1 MSRLTDISPL
11 AQLVRR
17 IDRASEGIAAPDTVP
32 TGFPSVDDALGG
44 GMRRGD
50 LVVLGGDIAS
60 GKSALALA
68 IAQRVARGGRSAALL
83 TGEMSEERVLERAI
97 AIESRLRVD
106 DLRRGAIS
114 ETDRASVR
122 AAAVHMREHPVSVEC
137 MPSAEAGGSIASAVA
152 ERLVDLRPAIAVV
165 DSLQAMAM
173 AGARRD
179 ESLADAVLTL
189 KRVAIAA
196 GIVVLV
202 VAQLPSLS
210 LRPDMRPV
218 LDDFGALGAVKESAD
233 IVLGLYREEMYDG
246 GSSARGATE
255 LLTLK
260 NRNGA
265 TEYVDLF
272 FYPECVRFEDLVEA

>member
-1 MSRLTDISPL
+1 
-11 AQLVRR
+11 
-17 IDRASEGIAAPDTVP
+17 
-32 TGFPSVDDALGG
+32 
-44 GMRRGD
+44 MRRGD
-50 LVVLGGDIAS
+50 LVVLGGDVAS

-106 DLRRGAIS
+106 DLRGGAIS

-122 AAAVHMREHPVSVEC
+122 AATVHLREHPVRVER
-137 MPSAEAGGSIASAVA
+137 MPNAAAGGSIASAVA

-189 KRVAIAA
+189 KRVAVAA
-196 GIVVLV
+196 GMVVLV

-210 LRPDMRPV
+210 PRLDMRPV
-218 LDDFGALGAVKESAD
+218 LDDFGAFGAVKESAD
-233 IVLGLYREEMYDG
+233 VVLGLYREEMYDS

-265 TEYVDLF
+265 TGYVDLF